1 MSRVFG
7 VMRGQDEN
15 KMSTREFFTRFP
27 SLHEFLLTK
36 LKVSVNRLDISEGD
50 W

>member
-1 MSRVFG
+1 MK
-7 VMRGQDEN
+7 GQDDN
-15 KMSTREFFTRFP
+15 KMTNREFFTRFP

-36 LKVSVNRLDISEGD
+36 LKQSVGVLDIRGGD